1 MLRTI
6 NLKGRTG
13 RFDVQSFPW
22 TENENLIVKFN
33 VNENRFGRYIVV
45 VKCGNMQKTVMLNAK
60 EMTVTVEAD
69 FIKNGNYDPVYFLLE
84 FRNPIGDKVIIPN
97 DPKKNGFFIE
107 PLYITRVE
115 GNTTGMAWLQKVET
129 AIAEINEKL
138 KRQGAAIVEIPAMI
152 EKAKRDAV
160 LEATGYDPMN
170 G

>member
-13 RFDVQSFPW
+13 RFDVSSFPW
-22 TENENLIVKFN
+22 TENETLVVKFN
-33 VNENRFGRYIVV
+33 VNENRFGRYIVI
-45 VKCGNMQKTVMLNAK
+45 VKCGGMKKTVMLDHK
-60 EMTVTVEAD
+60 EMTVTIPPD

-84 FRNPIGDKVIIPN
+84 FRNASGDMVVIPN

-107 PLYITRVE
+107 PLYITRVAE
-115 GNTTGMAWLQKVET
+115 NTTAMAWLQKIE
-129 AIAEINEKL
+129 AEINSIKEVMEQHGTSIDGMPDL
-138 KRQGAAIVEIPAMI
+138 I